1 MPALRPLR
9 AALAAVLLLGAACSD
24 ATAPEA
30 PAPEQSSLLLGGL
43 GTTVIGTVGRLVQFV
58 ACTPEAERVDTFRVD
73 GRGGSFSVGYAAV
86 LIPSGAIAS
95 GTVRTF
101 EMRTPS
107 ARIHSVI
114 FTPVDGAGTM
124 TFARPARVRLGYQSC
139 LTNLLSRRRMVYTT
153 DADDPRTG
161 LPVILDVVGQTDN
174 TSSKTVEGTTG
185 HFSRYAV
192 SY

>member
-1 MPALRPLR
+1 MPAARPFR
-9 AALAAVLLLGAACSD
+9 AALAAAVLLVGGCSD
-24 ATAPEA
+24 ATAPET

-43 GTTVIGTVGRLVQFV
+43 VSTVGSTVGNLLQFV

-73 GRGGSFSVGYAAV
+73 GRGGSFDVGYAGV
-86 LIPSGAIAS
+86 VIPAGAIAT

-114 FTPVDGAGTM
+114 FTPIDGAGTM
-124 TFARPARVRLGYQSC
+124 TFAQPATVRLGYRNC

-153 DADDPRTG
+153 DSDDPRTG
-161 LPVILDVVGQTDN
+161 LPTVLEVVGQTDL
-174 TSSKTVEGTTG
+174 TGSKTVQGTTS